1 MCSGAR
7 GAKYDTRCERHLMIR
22 RPNASIAGI
31 GLTPQAKALDTTSI
45 GITLDAAKLA
55 LADAG
60 MSLSDVDGLSAR
72 WPGPGGTVFEP
83 GAWDWTG
90 VFGQSLNW
98 IGDTYAQGVPG
109 VLDAAAAV
117 ATGQCEVALVMGGQ
131 AGVLGGPTVASY
143 TRPENEFVSIW
154 GMLTAAHFALIAQT
168 YFHRFKPDRD
178 KLSAIAAAIRNS
190 GAANPL
196 AVMAGKGPYAIDDI
210 TASPMITDPFYLLDL
225 CLATEGAAAVVI
237 TTPERAR
244 DCPHSPVSILGG
256 GSEWYRQQYVDP
268 PRYDEVARVGAD
280 AYRRSFAMAEL
291 AVDDIDVFE
300 LYDINTFEVVRQ
312 VETLGVCAEG
322 EGADYLVEQGIGAD
336 GSMPI
341 NTDGGLMSFSHTGF
355 GGPTLKVVEAVRQ
368 LRGIA
373 GPGQVADAEHVF
385 VTGAGAGAQYHNA
398 MILGHDRQ

>member
-1 MCSGAR
+1 
-7 GAKYDTRCERHLMIR
+7 MIR

-31 GLTPQAKALDTTSI
+31 GLTPQAKAIDTTSI

-60 MSLSDVDGLSAR
+60 MSLSDVDGLAAR

-131 AGVLGGPTVASY
+131 AGVLAGPTVASY

>member
-1 MCSGAR
+1 
-7 GAKYDTRCERHLMIR
+7 MIR

-31 GLTPQAKALDTTSI
+31 GLTPQAKAIDTTSI

-60 MSLSDVDGLSAR
+60 MSLSDVDGLAAR

-131 AGVLGGPTVASY
+131 AGVLAGPTVASY

-256 GSEWYRQQYVDP
+256 RFRVVSAAICRPTSLRTKSLESGPTPTDARLPWLSSQSTTSMCSSCTTSTPSRLYARSRRWGSA
-268 PRYDEVARVGAD
+268 PRAKAPTTSSNKESEPTARC
-280 AYRRSFAMAEL
+280 RS
-291 AVDDIDVFE
+291 
-300 LYDINTFEVVRQ
+300 
-312 VETLGVCAEG
+312 
-322 EGADYLVEQGIGAD
+322 
-336 GSMPI
+336 